1 MRIIYKKF
9 ELELNS
15 FLKAYLEDESF
26 DHLQEKLNWPEFES
40 DSTSK
45 TINEFYQEQLHIDN
59 HQSKDR
65 MRIDRIITFS
75 QKRLSSEKFSN
86 FLIELA
92 HICLSK
98 GKLDIACE
106 IFKKSNKLTNKD
118 QTKAESLLGL
128 ADIFSRRAKWTN
140 SLDTLKKAKSIF
152 KSIVDNRGLAKCE
165 NIFGTIYGELGDIS
179 KAKKHFLTSLSLIN
193 RDKDLDLAASL
204 YTNLGIVNNIQGYYG
219 DALNHLN
226 KALNICTKLNN
237 HKNASEVRLNIGI
250 VNLDSGNFNEAI
262 TALDTTIEISKVGH
276 FNTTL
281 CLAYHLKAQVLIK
294 LGDFFYASEFAN
306 KALEMSHSLNDRLA
320 VADIYKVRGTIERHL
335 GNYKIAETNLLTSL
349 RINESFNNQMNAA
362 ETAFELGLLYE
373 KMNDANQKNS
383 YLTKAKDYYK
393 KIESLVNVE
402 RIDAML
408 AFS

>member
-92 HICLSK
+92 HICLSE
-98 GKLDIACE
+98 GKLDIARE

-179 KAKKHFLTSLSLIN
+179 KAKKHFLTSLSLID

-204 YTNLGIVNNIQGYYG
+204 YTNLGIVNNIQGFYG

-226 KALNICTKLNN
+226 KALNIYTKLNN

-262 TALDTTIEISKVGH
+262 AALDTTIEISKVGH

-281 CLAYHLKAQVLIK
+281 CLAYHLKSQVLIK
-294 LGDFFYASEFAN
+294 LEDFFYASEFAN
-306 KALEMSHSLNDRLA
+306 KALEMSHNLNDRLA
-320 VADIYKVRGTIERHL
+320 VADIYKVKGTIERHL

>member
-1 MRIIYKKF
+1 MRITYNKF
-9 ELELNS
+9 EMELNS

-26 DHLQEKLNWPEFES
+26 DHLQEKLDWPEFES

-65 MRIDRIITFS
+65 VRIDRIITFS

-92 HICLSK
+92 HICLSE
-98 GKLDIACE
+98 GKLDIALE
-106 IFKKSNKLTNKD
+106 IFKKSNKLTNND
-118 QTKAESLLGL
+118 LTKAESLLGL
-128 ADIFSRRAKWTN
+128 ADIYSRRAKWTN

-152 KSIVDNRGLAKCE
+152 KSKVDNRGMAKCE

-179 KAKKHFLTSLSLIN
+179 KAKKHFLTSLSLID

-204 YTNLGIVNNIQGYYG
+204 YTNLGIVNNIQGYYD

-226 KALNICTKLNN
+226 KALTIYTTLNN

-262 TALDTTIEISKVGH
+262 SALDTTIEISKVGH

-281 CLAYHLKAQVLIK
+281 CLAYHLKSQVLIQ
-294 LGDFFYASEFAN
+294 LDDFFYASEFAN
-306 KALEMSHSLNDRLA
+306 KALEMSHNLNDRLA
-320 VADIYKVRGTIERHL
+320 VADIYKVKGTIERHL

-393 KIESLVNVE
+393 KIESMVNVE

>member
-1 MRIIYKKF
+1 MRITYNKF
-9 ELELNS
+9 EMELNS

-65 MRIDRIITFS
+65 VRIDRIITFS

-92 HICLSK
+92 HICLSE
-98 GKLDIACE
+98 GKLDIAFE
-106 IFKKSNKLTNKD
+106 IFKKSNKLTNND
-118 QTKAESLLGL
+118 LTKAESLLGL
-128 ADIFSRRAKWTN
+128 ADIYSRRAKWTN

-152 KSIVDNRGLAKCE
+152 KSMVDNRGMAKCE
-165 NIFGTIYGELGDIS
+165 NIFGTIFGELGDIS
-179 KAKKHFLTSLSLIN
+179 KAKKHFLTSLSLID

-204 YTNLGIVNNIQGYYG
+204 YTNLGIVNNIQGYYE
-219 DALNHLN
+219 DALNHLD
-226 KALNICTKLNN
+226 KSLNIYTKLNN

-262 TALDTTIEISKVGH
+262 TALDTTIEIAKVGH

-281 CLAYHLKAQVLIK
+281 CLAYHIKSQVLIK
-294 LGDFFYASEFAN
+294 LEDFFYASEFAN
-306 KALEMSHSLNDRLA
+306 IALEMSHNLNDRLA
-320 VADIYKVRGTIERHL
+320 VADIYKVKGTIERHL

-383 YLTKAKDYYK
+383 YLKKAKDYYK

>member
-1 MRIIYKKF
+1 MRITYNRF
-9 ELELNS
+9 EMELNS

-40 DSTSK
+40 DSTSQ

-65 MRIDRIITFS
+65 VRIDRIITFS
-75 QKRLSSEKFSN
+75 QKRLSPEKFSN

-92 HICLSK
+92 HICLSE
-98 GKLDIACE
+98 GKLDIAFE
-106 IFKKSNKLTNKD
+106 IFKKSNKLTNND
-118 QTKAESLLGL
+118 NTKAESLLGL

-152 KSIVDNRGLAKCE
+152 KSIVDNRGMAKCE

-179 KAKKHFLTSLSLIN
+179 KAKKHFLTSLSLID

-204 YTNLGIVNNIQGYYG
+204 YTNLGIVNNIQGYYD

-226 KALNICTKLNN
+226 KALNIYTKLNN

-262 TALDTTIEISKVGH
+262 TALDTTIEIAKVGH

-281 CLAYHLKAQVLIK
+281 CLAYHLKSQVLIK
-294 LGDFFYASEFAN
+294 LEDFFYASEFAN
-306 KALEMSHSLNDRLA
+306 KALEMSHNLSDRLA
-320 VADIYKVRGTIERHL
+320 VADIYKVKGTIERHL

-373 KMNDANQKNS
+373 KMNDAYQKNS

-393 KIESLVNVE
+393 KIESMVNVE